1 MEHIA
6 LADRPRE
13 RLGAIGPEALTPLE
27 LLAILVGSG
36 GASGSALDVAE
47 AVLAAGG
54 GSLRGVAALPLPRL
68 RGIPGVGQATA
79 ARILASLELGRRA
92 VLEALP
98 DRERIRGPED
108 VHTLM
113 GPLLRDLPQE
123 EFHALLLNAQHRVI
137 RRVLVTRGLLDASLV
152 HAREVFRPAILEN
165 AAAVVLTH
173 NHPSGDPTPSAE
185 DRAVTRHL
193 SAAGRSLG
201 IRVLDHVIVGD
212 GCWVSLAQEGLVS

>member
-1 MEHIA
+1 MEHIPP
-6 LADRPRE
+6 ADRPRE
-13 RLGAIGPEALTPLE
+13 RLGAVGPEALTPRE

-36 GASGSALDVAE
+36 GPGGSALDVAD
-47 AVLAAGG
+47 AILAAGA
-54 GSLRGVAALPLPRL
+54 GSLRAVAALPLPRL
-68 RGIPGVGQATA
+68 RGIGGVGDATA
-79 ARILASLELGRRA
+79 TRILAALELGRRA
-92 VLEALP
+92 GREALP
-98 DRERIRGPED
+98 DRDRIRGPED
-108 VHTLM
+108 VHALM

-137 RRVLVTRGLLDASLV
+137 RKVLVTRGLLDASLV

-201 IRVLDHVIVGD
+201 IRVLDHVIIGD
-212 GCWVSLAQEGLVS
+212 DRFVSLAGEGLV